1 MNTKVRAVHTCSW
14 MNHKYKITGIT
25 LYTNLKMKRFE
36 VLFVWFSCCNPDCV
50 RTNKNDSLKKHID
63 ANWIELTSVNVT

>member
-1 MNTKVRAVHTCSW
+1 
-14 MNHKYKITGIT
+14 
-25 LYTNLKMKRFE
+25 MKRFE